1 MLKFTKMS
9 FMLVEIPNDLVK
21 LVQTEGMSIIQALES
36 ILDLNEETIEVLEE
50 ALEKRPRVANQD

>member
-1 MLKFTKMS
+1 MS